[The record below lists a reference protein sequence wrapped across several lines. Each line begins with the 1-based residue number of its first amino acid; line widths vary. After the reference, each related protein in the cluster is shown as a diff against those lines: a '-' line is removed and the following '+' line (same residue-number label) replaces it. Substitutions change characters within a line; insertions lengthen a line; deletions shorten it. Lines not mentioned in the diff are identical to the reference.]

1 MPAIVNQNKCVACG
15 SCIEIC
21 PVSAITAQ
29 ADKGNK
35 AIVDPNTCIDCAA
48 CEGECK
54 AEAIAVE

>member
-1 MPAIVNQNKCVACG
+1 MPAVVNQEKCIACG
-15 SCIEIC
+15 ACIEIC

-35 AIVDPNTCIDCAA
+35 AIVDADACIECAA

-54 AEAIAVE
+54 PEAITME